1 MHTGNTEEQLQNQL
15 WKLVK
20 PNFSTLQH
28 AANLH
33 DALENIKKRQELS
46 IFLCY
51 WQKILTLKSVILLTK
66 S

>member
-20 PNFSTLQH
+20 PNFPIFQH

-33 DALENIKKRQELS
+33 DALENFKKRHGLFT
-46 IFLCY
+46 FLCY
-51 WQKILTLKSVILLTK
+51 L
-66 S
+66 